1 VAADEDDKA
10 SVLKNLSLAF
20 QHKDQLLP
28 GEKMPDPA
36 SDPSFRNY
44 ARDAD
49 FEALLARLVDSYS

>member
-28 GEKMPDPA
+28 GEKMPDP
-36 SDPSFRNY
+36 SFRNY